1 MMKKYCIVC
10 ILLLVLFGC
19 QNINP
24 SDTGRK
30 EYQYYD
36 EAVTLIKTT
45 DEKDSE
51 AEKICSSYSVI
62 QYDFNNR
69 AVEINNYLNL
79 NDYNPKNDIHIHQ
92 VNSYKDKTLISAKM
106 YFYSYDESLYQLS
119 QNDYEND
126 RVIKVTEYSIDRSEE
141 IKSYELYEYDE
152 SGDLSKSSLYDGEGI
167 LLSSQEWQTDETG
180 KITYISTSYNSDG
193 SIKDQEIIV
202 KE

>member
-1 MMKKYCIVC
+1 MKKHCIIC
-10 ILLLVLFGC
+10 IILLVLVGC
-19 QNINP
+19 QNGNP
-24 SDTGRK
+24 SGTGRK

-36 EAVTLIKTT
+36 EGVTLIKTT

-51 AEKICSSYSVI
+51 TEKICSSYSVI

-92 VNSYKDKTLISAKM
+92 VNSYKDKTMISAKM

-126 RVIKVTEYSIDRSEE
+126 RVIKVTEYSIDGSEE
-141 IKSYELYEYDE
+141 IMSYELYEYNE
-152 SGDLSKSSLYDGEGI
+152 SGDLSKSSVYDKEGI

-180 KITYISTSYNSDG
+180 KITYISTSYNYDG